1 MARAWIT
8 RHLEIDKDVKQ
19 LICVKCGPRGHSR
32 AFKSS
37 SASATLSTPAP
48 VPESAVVTA
57 TAARTG
63 KRWGVALKNVF
74 NSQIFQTAII
84 MIAGI
89 LP

>member
-19 LICVKCGPRGHSR
+19 LICVKCGSR